1 MKRKCIVKYA
11 LVLGVVILM
20 YSVGV
25 IPVISTANS
34 DIDDIETKET
44 LFQTFKQKIE
54 EISDLDCG
62 CGKNNTEVTDFPIL
76 CTLLFLTY
84 WFLYLYGRFFSLILV
99 ILGIILDI
107 AQDLDCWWR

>member
-25 IPVISTANS
+25 IPVINATNS

-44 LFQTFKQKIE
+44 LFQTAIP
-54 EISDLDCG
+54 S
-62 CGKNNTEVTDFPIL
+62 
-76 CTLLFLTY
+76 
-84 WFLYLYGRFFSLILV
+84 
-99 ILGIILDI
+99 
-107 AQDLDCWWR
+107 